1 MHTEKIVRSYQYR
14 VIPNSATK
22 EFLLKCFKDYRRF
35 YNICLY
41 WHNQHHMD
49 YDGYNMF
56 HRLFNYCLKQQE
68 TQDFIKTPRC
78 VFQSAFDRL
87 RKASKTHDVK
97 TRKHDDDRKLTFGK
111 RQKEYKIRGKYLYLT
126 GFPRLKLR
134 WSRPLPE
141 GAHIHNVILSKTNNK
156 EFYVSFVISFL
167 SKKDSAPTEKKVG
180 IDMSL
185 QHLCVL
191 SEGIKLDYIHPFEK
205 ISEKLAKKQREL
217 QHREKGSKNF
227 QKTKECLSRYHLNA
241 KRMRDDYIEKLTTKL
256 AKEYQMIAI
265 EDLDVKGIAKEYG
278 KGVNDDS
285 FYQIKYRLNEKMIE
299 YGHQL
304 VVIDR
309 YYPSSQICHNC
320 GYRYRETKDIH
331 IREWTCP
338 KCGET
343 HDRDVNAAK
352 NILKEG
358 ERIVSYR

>member
-1 MHTEKIVRSYQYR
+1 
-14 VIPNSATK
+14 
-22 EFLLKCFKDYRRF
+22 
-35 YNICLY
+35 
-41 WHNQHHMD
+41 
-49 YDGYNMF
+49 
-56 HRLFNYCLKQQE
+56 
-68 TQDFIKTPRC
+68 
-78 VFQSAFDRL
+78 
-87 RKASKTHDVK
+87 
-97 TRKHDDDRKLTFGK
+97 
-111 RQKEYKIRGKYLYLT
+111 
-126 GFPRLKLR
+126 
-134 WSRPLPE
+134 
-141 GAHIHNVILSKTNNK
+141 
-156 EFYVSFVISFL
+156 
-167 SKKDSAPTEKKVG
+167 
-180 IDMSL
+180 MSL

-227 QKTKECLSRYHLNA
+227 QKTKARLSRYHLNA

-265 EDLDVKGIAKEYG
+265 EDLDVKGMAKEYG

-320 GYRYRETKDIH
+320 GYRYRDTKDIH
-331 IREWTCP
+331 VREWTCP
-338 KCGET
+338 HCGET